1 MSLVLQV
8 LSLFVGIAG
17 AWLLLTRH
25 RSSERYRDACL
36 LLGTYFGLT
45 AFTSLVWAE
54 PPWMTVVQSVASAI
68 WFWQAWNNRKRKDTR
83 AGLGEKSRALRNALV
98 RRMRGAAQP
107 APQLARPMEGK
118 HAASI

>member
-45 AFTSLVWAE
+45 AFTSLVWPE

-68 WFWQAWNNRKRKDTR
+68 WFWQAWNNRNRKDTR
-83 AGLGEKSRALRNALV
+83 ARLGEKSRALV

>member
-36 LLGTYFGLT
+36 LLGTYFALT
-45 AFTSLVWAE
+45 AFTSLVWPE

-83 AGLGEKSRALRNALV
+83 SWLGEKSRALRNPLV
-98 RRMRGAAQP
+98 RRMHGAAQP
-107 APQLARPMEGK
+107 ASQLARPMQGK